1 MLAGKVNSEKMYN
14 LRILWVN
21 IEIDVFVYYILLG
34 VELRK
39 FTITY
44 IKMLYRILIA
54 RVFNIRI
61 FFNLIF

>member
-14 LRILWVN
+14 LRILRVN

-34 VELRK
+34 VGIRK

-44 IKMLYRILIA
+44 INEPALSNTNRTRI
-54 RVFNIRI
+54 
-61 FFNLIF
+61 